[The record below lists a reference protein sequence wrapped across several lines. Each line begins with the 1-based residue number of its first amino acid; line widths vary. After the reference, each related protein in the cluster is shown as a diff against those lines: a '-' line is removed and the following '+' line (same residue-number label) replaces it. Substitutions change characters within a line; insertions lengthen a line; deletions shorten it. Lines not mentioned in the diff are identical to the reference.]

1 MSSRTEIP
9 TSAFSPAP
17 TRSSGRDLVGRGL
30 MWLAAVAAAASAVS
44 AVATV
49 AGADDST
56 RVVESWR
63 MYGFAV
69 FAGLFVLL
77 ALRPRDYRGLWELV
91 ILNKAALTF
100 TGLFFLGS
108 ASGAGTVVVWDG
120 ALTVVL
126 VVAYV
131 CCRGWTARPRFRRT
145 TA

>member
-1 MSSRTEIP
+1 MSSRTDLP
-9 TSAFSPAP
+9 PAASSPAP
-17 TRSSGRDLVGRGL
+17 TRSAGRDLIGRGL

-49 AGADDST
+49 VSASDST
-56 RVVESWR
+56 KVVESWR

-91 ILNKAALTF
+91 ILNKAALTL
-100 TGLFFLGS
+100 TGLFLLRS
-108 ASGAGTVVVWDG
+108 ATGAGTVVVWDG

-126 VVAYV
+126 VVAYI
-131 CCRGWTARPRFRRT
+131 CCRGWTARPRLWRT